1 MSADVGKYSVV
12 DPRIVQQKPTYAVE
26 KGALSLTNSKQ
37 NAIANSASQQSYNIQ
52 VPSENVFV
60 DRAVDWSS
68 TVNLVVKFSLA
79 AATAAGDV
87 VFQQGADWA
96 LAPFPLHQMVS
107 TMSATINDTTVTMN
121 TSDVLSQV
129 LRLVDLKDARRQ
141 RTCPTMLDR
150 YVTYPDTGGNLNSP
164 LSGYS
169 AAFNSDEVPNG
180 AWGQLRYFTDATFS
194 TPVTNAVVAGLLK
207 GAGGDAQGYG
217 TILTSTGI
225 IALGTEITV
234 YVQFRSTEKL
244 VLSPFIFGDEYEL
257 STGLFGVQNIQL
269 LCNIQQ
275 PSRVLRT
282 SATFKGAL
290 TAGTDISVAFAPTPF
305 PEAVVNV
312 QFLTPSLDVPLPPKS
327 VVPYMEFPRFITTS
341 TGTVAA
347 RSTGQVSSN
356 TITLPNIP
364 DFLYIYARPQSYG
377 SSNQGDWVLP
387 FRQISVNFDNFSGLL
402 SSHTEEE
409 LYKMSINNGLD
420 MDWSEWRGTATS
432 PAYTGAADSALCTTV
447 GGGLLLRPSRDIVLQ
462 AGQAPSLVGNFT
474 FQFNATVFNP
484 SSAAVAPYIYVV
496 AISSGFFET
505 IKGSS
510 RIIKGVLTE
519 QDILAAPSIAPVV
532 SDSSLQRLVG
542 EGKAMEGDARR
553 RHAMKGDARKAHGMS
568 KYM

>member
-1 MSADVGKYSVV
+1 MSDVSKYSVV

-37 NAIANSASQQSYNIQ
+37 NAIANSSSAQSYNIQ

-60 DRAVDWSS
+60 DRAVDWTS
-68 TVNLVVKFSLA
+68 TVNLVVSFKA
-79 AATAAGDV
+79 GADITAGDV
-87 VFQQGADWA
+87 VWQQGVDWA
-96 LAPFPLHQMVS
+96 LAPFPLHQLVS
-107 TMSATINDTTVTMN
+107 TMTATINDTTVTMN
-121 TSDVLSQV
+121 TSDVLPQV

-150 YVTYPDTGGNLNSP
+150 YVTYPDTLSNPNSP
-164 LSGYS
+164 LSGYY

-180 AWGQLRYFTDATFS
+180 AWGQIKYFKDGAFS
-194 TPVTNAVVAGLLK
+194 TALK
-207 GAGGDAQGYG
+207 DGQDTTDGIFTGKGGDDDGYG
-217 TILTSTGI
+217 VVLTAKADI
-225 IALGTEITV
+225 PKDDVVKIYL
-234 YVQFRSTEKL
+234 QFQSTEKL

-269 LCNIQQ
+269 LMNIQ
-275 PSRVLRT
+275 PPTRVLR
-282 SATFKGAL
+282 ATLGSL
-290 TAGTDISVAFAPTPF
+290 TDLYTELSVSYGSTPF
-305 PEAVVNV
+305 PQAVVDV
-312 QFLTPSLDVPLPPKS
+312 QFLTPSLDVPLPAKS
-327 VVPYMEFPRFITTS
+327 VVPYMEFPRYITTS
-341 TGTVAA
+341 TTTIPA

-364 DFLYIYARPQSYG
+364 DFLYIFAKPQSYA
-377 SSNQGDWVLP
+377 SASQGDWVLP

-402 SSHTEEE
+402 ASHTEAE
-409 LYKMSINNGLD
+409 LYKMSVQNGLD

-432 PAYTGAADSALCTTV
+432 TQFTGTATADALALTC

-474 FQFNATVFNP
+474 FQFNATVFNQ
-484 SSAAVAPYIYVV
+484 SESAVTPYIYVV

-519 QDILAAPSIAPVV
+519 QDILSAPSVAPVV

-542 EGKAMEGDARR
+542 AGAGEGDALRR
-553 RHAMKGDARKAHGMS
+553 GKPAGPKRGMHAMKQ
-568 KYM
+568 YM